1 MRTYSFMAVL
11 MVCALLLG
19 ACNEKSVEEKKN
31 IGVVDVSRA
40 LRDSEAGK
48 AGMKFLENI
57 QKNMLADVEK
67 TQAKI
72 KADPK
77 NEAAQ
82 QELQMAYMALQQRFQ
97 AEQQNVI
104 GRLNDMFQRV
114 LDTYRTENKLVA
126 VMASDVALSFDKN
139 ADVTDAVIAAMNKE
153 KVEFTPVAEPEA
165 ADAPKAP
172 ASPAAEAPKAESPK
186 ADAPKADAPKADAPK
201 AEPAKK

>member
-1 MRTYSFMAVL
+1 MRTYSFMAALVL
-11 MVCALLLG
+11 CALMLG
-19 ACNEKSVEEKKN
+19 ACNEKPAVEQKN

-48 AGMKFLENI
+48 AGMKFLENV

-104 GRLNDMFQRV
+104 GRLNDIFQRV

-126 VMASDVALSFDKN
+126 VMASDIALSFDKS

-165 ADAPKAP
+165 ADAPKA
-172 ASPAAEAPKAESPK
+172 E
-186 ADAPKADAPKADAPK
+186 PKADAPKADAPK
-201 AEPAKK
+201 AEPKADAPKADAEKK

>member
-1 MRTYSFMAVL
+1 MRTYSFMAALVL
-11 MVCALLLG
+11 CALMLG
-19 ACNEKSVEEKKN
+19 ACNEKPAVEQKN

-48 AGMKFLENI
+48 AGMKFLENV

-104 GRLNDMFQRV
+104 GRLNDIFQRV

-126 VMASDVALSFDKN
+126 VMASDIALSFDKS

-165 ADAPKAP
+165 ADAPKA
-172 ASPAAEAPKAESPK
+172 EPK
-186 ADAPKADAPKADAPK
+186 ADAPKADA
-201 AEPAKK
+201 EKK